1 MTDLATAN
9 ATEEE
14 KLKVMMSQ
22 SSEGFDPAKCVL
34 MYLNIVDHAG
44 CTGIPPSL
52 LVVTSKA

>member
-34 MYLNIVDHAG
+34 LYFNIVDCLAQV
-44 CTGIPPSL
+44 PD
-52 LVVTSKA
+52 